1 MDERVKALEEDLAR
15 LELEHR
21 ALLELCLKK
30 NLFTRAELA
39 ALRQQIDSVDGS
51 ADGRDAKVPRPK
63 D

>member
-1 MDERVKALEEDLAR
+1 MENRVKALEEDLAR

-30 NLFTRAELA
+30 QLFTRAELA
-39 ALRQQIDSVDGS
+39 ALREQIDAADGT